1 MEYLNFSWILPGSL
15 AGSQGPTRRRDLLFL
30 KLKDI
35 RAIIRM
41 EAQTITGESME
52 LVDLYERVPDFS
64 PPTLDQLKRMVLF
77 IQEQIEKWERPV
89 VVSCY
94 AGLGCTG
101 TVLACYLVYT
111 GYTPR
116 AAIDL
121 VRELRPGSIQ
131 TVEQEESVSSFDE
144 MLKSQQQER
153 GRNASNTLG
162 DF

>member
-41 EAQTITGESME
+41 EEQTITGETVE
-52 LVDLYERVPDFS
+52 LVDLYEPVPDS
-64 PPTLDQLKRMVLF
+64 TPPTLDQLERMVLF

-89 VVSCY
+89 VVTCY
-94 AGLGCTG
+94 AGLGRTG
-101 TVLACYLVYT
+101 TVLACYLVYS

-121 VRELRPGSIQ
+121 VRELRPRSIQ
-131 TVEQEESVSSFDE
+131 TVEQEDSVRRFSE
-144 MLKSQQQER
+144 LLKSQQKER
-153 GRNASNTLG
+153 RRKASEALG